1 MSTRMKDIAKDL
13 GVSVITISKVLR
25 NHPDV
30 GDETRERVLARVKE
44 LDYQPNLAAR
54 SLVTGRTYLVGLVVP
69 DLLHPFFAEIAKSL
83 SDVLRGSGYYLIVS
97 SSEEDPDLEEQE
109 INQLL
114 ARRLDILIIA
124 SCRSTV
130 DLFFRIEKQ
139 KTPYVLID
147 RALPGLT
154 ANFVGV
160 DDEAVGVLATKHL
173 IDMGCKRI
181 AHIRG
186 PETSPSIRRLEG
198 YRRALTQAGLK
209 VSDDYIIAEPKG
221 DVETRQRGAEA
232 MRQLLR
238 LKPRP
243 DGVFCFND
251 PLAMGAI
258 NYALDQELRIP
269 EDVAVIGCGNLH
281 YDDALS
287 VPLSSINQHSRRIGE
302 EAARIALSILNSKV
316 PPKVESVVL
325 QPELI
330 VRRSTQRRGAKRTIT
345 ATKARA

>member
-1 MSTRMKDIAKDL
+1 MSTRMKDIARDL

-83 SDVLRGSGYYLIVS
+83 SDVLRGSGYYLIIS
-97 SSEEDPDLEEQE
+97 SSEEDPYLEEQE

-160 DDEAVGVLATKHL
+160 DDEAVGMLATKHL
-173 IDMGCKRI
+173 IDIGCKKI

-186 PETSPSIRRLEG
+186 PETSPGIRRMEG
-198 YRRALTQAGLK
+198 YKRALTQAGLK

-221 DVETRQRGAEA
+221 DVETRQRGADA
-232 MRQLLR
+232 MRELLS
-238 LKPRP
+238 LKSRP
-243 DGVFCFND
+243 DGLFCFND
-251 PLAMGAI
+251 PLAMGAM
-258 NYALDQELRIP
+258 NYALDQGLRIP
-269 EDVAVIGCGNLH
+269 EDVAVVGCGNLH

-287 VPLSSINQHSRRIGE
+287 VPLSSIDQHSRQIGE
-302 EAARIALSILNSKV
+302 EAARIALAVLNSKM
-316 PPKVESVVL
+316 PPKVENIVL

-330 VRRSTQRRGAKRTIT
+330 VRRSTQRRGARRTV
-345 ATKARA
+345 AAVKAQA

>member
-1 MSTRMKDIAKDL
+1 MKDIAKDL

-44 LDYQPNLAAR
+44 LDYRPNLTAR

-83 SDVLRGSGYYLIVS
+83 SDVLRKNGYYLIIS
-97 SSEEDPDLEEQE
+97 SSDEDPDLEEQE

-114 ARRLDILIIA
+114 ARRLDTLIIA

-130 DLFFRIEKQ
+130 DLFSRIEKQ
-139 KTPYVLID
+139 QTPYVLID
-147 RALPGLT
+147 RSLPGLS
-154 ANFVGV
+154 ANFIGV
-160 DDEAVGVLATKHL
+160 DDDAVGMLATRHL
-173 IDMGCKRI
+173 IEVGCKRI

-186 PETSPSIRRLEG
+186 PQTSPGIRRLEG
-198 YRRALTQAGLK
+198 YKRALAQSGLK
-209 VSDDYIIAEPKG
+209 IIDDYIIMERKG

-232 MRQLLR
+232 MGQLLS

-243 DGVFCFND
+243 DGLFCFND
-251 PLAMGAI
+251 PLAMGAM
-258 NYALDQELRIP
+258 NYALDQGLRIP
-269 EDVAVIGCGNLH
+269 DDIAVIGCGNLH
-281 YDDALS
+281 YDDSLRVA
-287 VPLSSINQHSRRIGE
+287 LSSIDQHSRRIGE
-302 EAARIALSILNSKV
+302 EAARIALGILSSKV
-316 PPKVESVVL
+316 PPKPETVVL

-330 VRRSTQRRGAKRTIT
+330 VRGSTMRRAAKT
-345 ATKARA
+345 APSIGRARA